1 MRNSLCCDLTGSFVG
16 CDARPTRATCS
27 FHDRSC
33 ALVAGDVLQLEVER
47 MDGEWT
53 PLFHRCAD
61 HAVDSFPE
69 EHTVFGTPQ
78 ALVRTCLEPTGAHLP
93 GTAEFVPDALTVGEV
108 DVIDVSAVDE
118 GLRSPL
124 WKRDRPEK

>member
-1 MRNSLCCDLTGSFVG
+1 MREALCRDLTGSFVG
-16 CDARPTRATCS
+16 CDASPTRATCS
-27 FHDRSC
+27 FHDRSR
-33 ALVAGDVLQLEVER
+33 ALRAGDVLQLEVEL
-47 MDGEWT
+47 MDGEWM

-78 ALVRTCLEPTGAHLP
+78 ALVTTYLEPTGAYLP
-93 GTAEFVPDALTVGEV
+93 GTNEYHPDALTIGEV
-108 DVIDVSAVDE
+108 DVVDVSAVDE

-124 WKRDRPEK
+124 WDWMDE

>member
-1 MRNSLCCDLTGSFVG
+1 MRNALCRDLTGSFAG

-27 FHDRSC
+27 FHDRRC
-33 ALVAGDVLQLEVER
+33 PLAAGDALQLEVEL
-47 MDGEWT
+47 MDDRWM

-61 HAVDSFPE
+61 HTVDSFPT

-78 ALVRTCLEPTGAHLP
+78 ALVTARLEPTGAHLP
-93 GTAEFVPDALTVGEV
+93 GTNEYVPDALTIGEV
-108 DVIDVSAVDE
+108 EVVDVSAVDE

-124 WKRDRPEK
+124 YDPSED